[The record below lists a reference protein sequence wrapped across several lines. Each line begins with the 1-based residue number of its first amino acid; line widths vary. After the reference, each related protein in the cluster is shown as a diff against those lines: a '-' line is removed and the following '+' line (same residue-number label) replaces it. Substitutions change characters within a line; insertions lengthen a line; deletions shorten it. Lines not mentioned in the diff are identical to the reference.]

1 MYQMKD
7 LKMDEIRAASFELI
21 TKISIE
27 RRKQL
32 IRWFARQNLDFQF
45 LVFEKQTNY
54 FFKLKNEGIDKKI
67 LSFSSFILAIQ
78 ELYNNEQILK
88 SKNKSQSLDVLG
100 NLSRIEKIKL
110 RKEKVQPK
118 LQMLLNLNSV
128 IESLYLEGLSSRKI
142 QEYLLS
148 KHKKNI
154 SHTLISKYIREY
166 ILNSNNQAVDKQ

>member
-1 MYQMKD
+1 MYKMKD
-7 LKMDEIRAASFELI
+7 LKVDEIRAASFELI
-21 TKISIE
+21 TKISVE

-100 NLSRIEKIKL
+100 NLSKVEKIKL

-118 LQMLLNLNSV
+118 LQLLLNLHSV
-128 IESLYLEGLSSRKI
+128 IENLYIEGLSSRKI
-142 QEYLLS
+142 QEYLFA
-148 KHKKNI
+148 KHKRSV
-154 SHTLISKYIREY
+154 SHTLISKYISKY
-166 ILNSNNQAVDKQ
+166 ILNSNNQVGDK